1 MSEMKPSA
9 SVSVDDVCA
18 ALIGD
23 LVDSRKAPDRLHL
36 HRDLVAALARVQSV
50 EAALEAP
57 QIMGG
62 DEFQASYATVGA
74 ALHAAFLLRLELLP
88 VAELRFG
95 IGWGRVTML
104 DPERGVHDGPAWW
117 SARAAIDQS
126 KHLETQAPLRLVR
139 TSYRSDDESGP
150 SPEAVNAALTCRDHL
165 LGSLD
170 ERSLRILGGLVSGRS
185 KVDIAASEGISPSA
199 VSQRSV
205 RDGLDVILTA
215 SADLRLVR

>member
-1 MSEMKPSA
+1 MSA
-9 SVSVDDVCA
+9 DDVRA

-23 LVDSRKAPDRLHL
+23 LVDSRKAPDRRHL
-36 HRDLVAALARVQSV
+36 HRDLVAALLRVQSV
-50 EAALEAP
+50 EAAMEAP

-62 DEFQASYATVGA
+62 DEFQASYASVGA

-126 KHLETQAPLRLVR
+126 KRLETQAPLRLVR
-139 TSYRSDDESGP
+139 TSYRSEDESGP
-150 SPEAVNAALTCRDHL
+150 SPEAVNAALACRDHL
-165 LGSLD
+165 VGSLD
-170 ERSLRILGGLVSGRS
+170 ERSLRILGGLVAGRS
-185 KVDIAASEGISPSA
+185 KVDIAAGEGISPSA

-205 RDGLDVILTA
+205 RGGLDVILTA

>member
-1 MSEMKPSA
+1 
-9 SVSVDDVCA
+9 VDVRA

-23 LVDSRKAPDRLHL
+23 LVDSRQAPDRRHL
-36 HRDLVAALARVQSV
+36 HRDLVSALSQVESVVAAMES
-50 EAALEAP
+50 P

-62 DEFQASYATVGA
+62 DEFQASYETVGA

-88 VAELRFG
+88 AAELRFG

-104 DPERGVHDGPAWW
+104 DPVRGVHDGPAWW
-117 SARAAIDQS
+117 SARAAIDRS
-126 KHLETQAPLRLVR
+126 KQLEAQAPLRLVR

-150 SPEAVNAALTCRDHL
+150 SPEAVNAALSCRDHL
-165 LGSLD
+165 VGSLD
-170 ERSLRILGGLVSGRS
+170 ERSLRILGGLVAGRS

-205 RDGLDVILTA
+205 RGGLDVILTA

>member
-1 MSEMKPSA
+1 MKPPASA
-9 SVSVDDVCA
+9 LPGDLCA

-23 LVDSRKAPDRLHL
+23 LVDSRQAPDRRRL
-36 HRDLVAALARVQSV
+36 HRDLVAAIERVQSV
-50 EAALEAP
+50 EAAVEPP

-74 ALHAAFLLRLELLP
+74 ALHAAFLLRLDLLP
-88 VAELRFG
+88 DAELRFG

-117 SARAAIDQS
+117 SARTAIDRS
-126 KHLETQAPLRLVR
+126 KHLETLAPLRLVR
-139 TSYRSDDESGP
+139 TSYGSDDESGP

-205 RDGLDVILTA
+205 RDGLDVLLAA

>member
-1 MSEMKPSA
+1 MKPPA

-23 LVDSRKAPDRLHL
+23 LVDSRKAPDRQHL

-50 EAALEAP
+50 EEALEVP

-104 DPERGVHDGPAWW
+104 DPARGVHDGPAWW
-117 SARAAIDQS
+117 SARAAIDHS
-126 KHLETQAPLRLVR
+126 KHLETQPPLRLVR
-139 TSYRSDDESGP
+139 TSYRTDDESGP

-170 ERSLRILGGLVSGRS
+170 ERSLRILGGLVAGRS
-185 KVDIAASEGISPSA
+185 KVDIAATEGISPSA

-205 RDGLDVILTA
+205 RGGLDVILTA
-215 SADLRLVR
+215 SADLRFVR